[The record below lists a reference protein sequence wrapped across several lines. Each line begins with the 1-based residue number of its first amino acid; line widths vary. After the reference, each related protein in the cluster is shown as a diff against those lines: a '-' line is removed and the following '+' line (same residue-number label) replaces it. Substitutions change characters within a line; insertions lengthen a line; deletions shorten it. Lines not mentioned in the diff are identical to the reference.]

1 LFGDIV
7 RISRTKPAGKM
18 APGPRHPF
26 SKSGKTLPAPLSR
39 RIFEGEIQMT
49 RLLLKPLSGFCIL
62 NLLFVAAALLIAPS
76 SANAQVRRAAAQTPS
91 SGEEASAS
99 FNEYRGIQLGMLA
112 DEVRKKLGS
121 PKDKG
126 DEQDFYIFDET
137 ETAQIVYDKTHK
149 VVTISADFLK
159 PTGVL
164 TAKQV
169 LGAEVEAKADG
180 SVYKMVRYPKAGYW
194 LSYNR
199 TSGTSPLTTITL
211 QKIE

>member
-1 LFGDIV
+1 
-7 RISRTKPAGKM
+7 M
-18 APGPRHPF
+18 APEPRHPF
-26 SKSGKTLPAPLSR
+26 SESGKTSPAPLNR

-62 NLLFVAAALLIAPS
+62 NLLFVAAALLVASS
-76 SANAQVRRAAAQTPS
+76 SANAPVRKGGAQAPS

-112 DEVRKKLGS
+112 DDVRKKLGS

-149 VVTISADFLK
+149 VITIS
-159 PTGVL
+159 
-164 TAKQV
+164 
-169 LGAEVEAKADG
+169 
-180 SVYKMVRYPKAGYW
+180 
-194 LSYNR
+194 
-199 TSGTSPLTTITL
+199 
-211 QKIE
+211 

>member
-1 LFGDIV
+1 
-7 RISRTKPAGKM
+7 M
-18 APGPRHPF
+18 
-26 SKSGKTLPAPLSR
+26 
-39 RIFEGEIQMT
+39 
-49 RLLLKPLSGFCIL
+49 L
-62 NLLFVAAALLIAPS
+62 NLLFVAAALLIASS
-76 SANAQVRRAAAQTPS
+76 SANAQRRAAAQTPT
-91 SGEEASAS
+91 SGEEAAGS

-149 VVTISADFLK
+149 VITISADFLK
-159 PTGVL
+159 STGTL

-199 TSGTSPLTTITL
+199 TGGAPPLTTITL
-211 QKIE
+211 QKIQ